1 MQATL
6 VDRGLVLAGS
16 AQTEKQ
22 LVKLID
28 DYNWP
33 AQVRADV
40 LLAFV
45 TLACSR
51 SFFRGSVEADV
62 FVYLPLSCVFADYC
76 RFENLA
82 QIHGRFR
89 RKFFS
94 SVFGV
99 HFVNIWIASASA
111 IWLHQLLPIL
121 LRL

>member
-1 MQATL
+1 M

-33 AQVRADV
+33 AQVRADA

-45 TLACSR
+45 TLACTR

-62 FVYLPLSCVFADYC
+62 YLYLPLSCVFADYC
-76 RFENLA
+76 PFENLA

-89 RKFFS
+89 RKLLS
-94 SVFGV
+94 SVFAV
-99 HFVNIWIASASA
+99 RSASFA
-111 IWLHQLLPIL
+111 IAANSS
-121 LRL
+121 LRDL